1 MGKNKDIQI
10 VYKAPINVKR
20 YYGLLEIFHLE
31 KVWERWAMN
40 DIVILLY
47 DNIK

>member
-1 MGKNKDIQI
+1 MRNNKDFQI
-10 VYKAPINVKR
+10 VYKAPSNVKR

-47 DNIK
+47 DSIQ